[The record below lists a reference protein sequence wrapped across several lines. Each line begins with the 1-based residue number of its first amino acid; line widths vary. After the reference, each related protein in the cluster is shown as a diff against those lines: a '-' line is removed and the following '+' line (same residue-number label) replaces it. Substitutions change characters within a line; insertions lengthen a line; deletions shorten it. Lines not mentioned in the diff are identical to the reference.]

1 MPVTPRRIYDA
12 WLSSEEHTA
21 FTGSPADVSSRKG
34 GKFTA
39 HAGYIEGANVELEK
53 GTRIVQTWRTRD
65 FPEGAD
71 DSQLE
76 ITFLQSESGTR
87 IVINHGGIPEG
98 QGERYH
104 AGWGKNYFKPMSR
117 YFLNQR
123 EAPEVLQRSARNAAQ
138 KAAHDAGPPKE
149 TKREEAAEE
158 AAPPAPKSASAR
170 KHSTVPSSSAK
181 TAASKTAA
189 SRAATSQAAASKA
202 PASKP
207 GARRKAPGPGDETP
221 RSTRQRAKPAAAPT
235 NKKARRAAP
244 AASTSKPTAKSKTR
258 KPAKRKS
265 G

>member
-1 MPVTPRRIYDA
+1 MGLERIRRVSPVMPVTPRRIYDA
-12 WLSSEEHTA
+12 WLSSEEHSA

-39 HAGYIEGANVELEK
+39 HRGYIEGTNVELEK

-65 FPEGAD
+65 FPEGAE

-87 IVINHGGIPEG
+87 VVINHGGIPEG

-117 YFLNQR
+117 YFLNHR
-123 EAPEVLQRSARNAAQ
+123 DAPEVLQRAARSAAQ
-138 KAAHDAGPPKE
+138 KAASEAVSAEQAEVEPKSE
-149 TKREEAAEE
+149 R
-158 AAPPAPKSASAR
+158 APKSESTR
-170 KHSTVPSSSAK
+170 KPVAATR
-181 TAASKTAA
+181 TASKP
-189 SRAATSQAAASKA
+189 STSKP

-207 GARRKAPGPGDETP
+207 GARRKAPGSVEDAP
-221 RSTRQRAKPAAAPT
+221 RSTKSRAKPSSTAPAS
-235 NKKARRAAP
+235 KKTRRAAP
-244 AASTSKPTAKSKTR
+244 AAAASKSTAKPKTR

>member
-1 MPVTPRRIYDA
+1 MGLERIRRVSPVMPVTPRRIYDA

-21 FTGSPADVSSRKG
+21 FTGSPAEVSSRKG

-39 HAGYIEGANVELEK
+39 HDGYIVGANVELERGK
-53 GTRIVQTWRTRD
+53 RIVQTWRTRD
-65 FPEGAD
+65 FPEDAD

-76 ITFLQSESGTR
+76 ISFLQSESGTR

-123 EAPEVLQRSARNAAQ
+123 ESPEVLQRAARSAAL
-138 KAAHDAGPPKE
+138 KA
-149 TKREEAAEE
+149 EASE
-158 AAPPAPKSASAR
+158 AAPPAEQPEPKVESSR
-170 KHSTVPSSSAK
+170 KLPTPKA
-181 TAASKTAA
+181 
-189 SRAATSQAAASKA
+189 AAASKA
-202 PASKP
+202 TKAPAPAKS
-207 GARRKAPGPGDETP
+207 ATRRKSPSSSDEAP
-221 RSTRQRAKPAAAPT
+221 RSTRPRAKPKATTSAT
-235 NKKARRAAP
+235 KKPRRAAP
-244 AASTSKPTAKSKTR
+244 APAAKTTAKSKTR